1 MRADQEAS
9 EVVMLILAPLME
21 SLSNTLAS
29 HDQGAALINAFLRA
43 FRRERVS
50 VNAEYMSDVP

>member
-1 MRADQEAS
+1 
-9 EVVMLILAPLME
+9 MLILAPLME